1 MANKIIEENIEER
14 NYTQEIFDLIRK
26 TRNSKLLAQTLTNYH
41 DNDIADALTYLSP
54 EERKR
59 LYKAIGIEATSR
71 IFAYLDEDV
80 DKYFAELENESA
92 ADILE
97 EMDADDAIDILE
109 GLDQKKADEIISL
122 IEPESKSDIELL
134 KSYKDNQFGSL
145 MTTNYITLEHGIG
158 IKASIEQLIEEAEE
172 NDNIETL
179 YIEKDGQFYGALT
192 LRDLLITKKD
202 EDLEDK
208 IILSYPF
215 VYDKE
220 EVTEAAIDTLADY
233 SEDSIPVLSK
243 ETGKIV
249 GVITSADI
257 VELINEDEEEAKER
271 AVTKEKEEKKLN
283 IYQTIAF
290 CLLLLLALNTIF
302 KVLPSYLYLE
312 LFIVIVAVA
321 LQLFGHMNE
330 QKRRKEGV

>member
-1 MANKIIEENIEER
+1 MENKYLEENIEER

-26 TRNSKLLAQTLTNYH
+26 TKNSKLLAQTLTNYH

-54 EERKR
+54 DERKR

-109 GLDQKKADEIISL
+109 ELDEKKASEIISL
-122 IEPESKSDIELL
+122 IEPESKSDIQLL
-134 KSYKDNQFGSL
+134 QSYEDDEFGSL
-145 MTTNYITLEHGIG
+145 MTTNYITLEYGIG
-158 IKASIEQLIEEAEE
+158 IKKSIEHLIEEAEE

-179 YIEKDGQFYGALT
+179 YIVRDGKFYGALT
-192 LRDLLITKKD
+192 LRDLLITKRD
-202 EDLEDK
+202 EDLDEK

-215 VYDKE
+215 VYD
-220 EVTEAAIDTLADY
+220 TEKITDAAVDTLADY
-233 SEDSIPVLSK
+233 SEDSIPVLDR
-243 ETGKIV
+243 ENNEIL

-257 VELINEDEEEAKER
+257 VELINEEEEEVKEEVK
-271 AVTKEKEEKKLN
+271 AVEEKKVN
-283 IYQTIAF
+283 YYQIAAF
-290 CLLLLLALNTIF
+290 VLLFLLVLLQIFNVVPMAPYIPALIALAALALE
-302 KVLPSYLYLE
+302 VY
-312 LFIVIVAVA
+312 
-321 LQLFGHMNE
+321 GHFSFSG
-330 QKRRKEGV
+330 Q

>member
-257 VELINEDEEEAKER
+257 VELINEDEEEAKEE
-271 AVTKEKEEKKLN
+271 VVKKEKEEKKLN
-283 IYQTIAF
+283 VYQTLAF

-302 KVLPSYLYLE
+302 KVLPSYSYLE
-312 LFIVIVAVA
+312 LFIVIAAVT
-321 LQLFGHMNE
+321 LQFLGHMNE
-330 QKRRKEGV
+330 HKQ

>member
-1 MANKIIEENIEER
+1 MEDKIIEENIEER

-26 TRNSKLLAQTLTNYH
+26 TKNSKLLAQTLTNYH

-59 LYKAIGIEATSR
+59 LYKAIGVEATSR

-109 GLDQKKADEIISL
+109 GLDKKKADEIINL
-122 IEPESKSDIELL
+122 IEPEQKNDIQLI
-134 KSYKDNQFGSL
+134 KSYKDNEFGSL

-158 IKASIEQLIEEAEE
+158 IKKSINQLIEEAEE

-179 YIEKDGQFYGALT
+179 YIVKDGKFYGALT

-202 EDLEDK
+202 EDLEEK

-215 VYDKE
+215 VYDRE
-220 EVTEAAIDTLADY
+220 EITDAAIDTLADY
-233 SEDSIPVLSK
+233 SEDSIPVLNK
-243 ETGKIV
+243 DNEIM
-249 GVITSADI
+249 GVITAGDI
-257 VELINEDEEEAKER
+257 VEFIHEDEEEEI
-271 AVTKEKEEKKLN
+271 KEKKEEGRKLN
-283 IYQTIAF
+283 YLGLVAF
-290 CLLLLLALNTIF
+290 ILVLLVALN
-302 KVLPSYLYLE
+302 KVFNIVPVTTYVEIGLIIIAVVLE
-312 LFIVIVAVA
+312 AYNHLMLNKA
-321 LQLFGHMNE
+321 
-330 QKRRKEGV
+330 

>member
-1 MANKIIEENIEER
+1 MENKYLEENIEER

-26 TRNSKLLAQTLTNYH
+26 TKNSKLLAQTLTNYH

-54 EERKR
+54 DERKR

-109 GLDQKKADEIISL
+109 ELDEKKASEIISL
-122 IEPESKSDIELL
+122 IEPESKSDIQLL
-134 KSYKDNQFGSL
+134 QSYEDDEFGSL
-145 MTTNYITLEHGIG
+145 MTTNYITLEYGIG
-158 IKASIEQLIEEAEE
+158 IKKSIEHLIEEAEE

-179 YIEKDGQFYGALT
+179 YIVRDGKFYGALT
-192 LRDLLITKKD
+192 LRDLLITKRD
-202 EDLEDK
+202 EDLDEK

-215 VYDKE
+215 VYD
-220 EVTEAAIDTLADY
+220 TEKITDAAVDTLADY
-233 SEDSIPVLSK
+233 SEDSIPVLDR
-243 ETGKIV
+243 ENNEIL

-257 VELINEDEEEAKER
+257 VELINEEEEEVKEEVK
-271 AVTKEKEEKKLN
+271 AVEEKKVN
-283 IYQTIAF
+283 YYQIAAF
-290 CLLLLLALNTIF
+290 VLLFLLALLQIF
-302 KVLPSYLYLE
+302 DVVPMAPYIPALIVLAALALE
-312 LFIVIVAVA
+312 VY
-321 LQLFGHMNE
+321 GHFSFSG
-330 QKRRKEGV
+330 Q

>member
-1 MANKIIEENIEER
+1 MEDKILEENIEER

-26 TRNSKLLAQTLTNYH
+26 TKNSKLLAQTLTNYH

-54 EERKR
+54 DERKR

-80 DKYFAELENESA
+80 DKYFAELEAEKA

-109 GLDQKKADEIISL
+109 ELDKKKADEIISL
-122 IEPESKSDIELL
+122 IEPESKSDIQLL
-134 KSYKDNQFGSL
+134 RSYKDNEFGSL
-145 MTTNYITLEHGIG
+145 MTTNYITLEYGIG
-158 IKASIEQLIEEAEE
+158 IKKSIEQLIEEAEE

-179 YIEKDGQFYGALT
+179 YITKDDKFYGALT

-202 EDLEDK
+202 EDLDEK

-215 VYDKE
+215 VYDRE
-220 EVTEAAIDTLADY
+220 EITDAAIDALADY
-233 SEDSIPVLSK
+233 SEDSIPVLNK
-243 ETGKIV
+243 DTNQIV

-257 VELINEDEEEAKER
+257 VELINEEEE
-271 AVTKEKEEKKLN
+271 EEKKEVEKAETKKVN
-283 IYQTIAF
+283 YYQIIAF
-290 CLLLLLALNTIF
+290 VLLLLVALNSIF
-302 KVLPSYLYLE
+302 GLVPSVTYVEIAL
-312 LFIVIVAVA
+312 VIIAIF
-321 LQLFGHMNE
+321 LQVYGHSSLSK
-330 QKRRKEGV
+330 Q

>member
-1 MANKIIEENIEER
+1 MENKYLEENIEER

-26 TRNSKLLAQTLTNYH
+26 TKNSKLLAQTLTNYH

-54 EERKR
+54 DERKR

-109 GLDQKKADEIISL
+109 ELDEKKASEIISL
-122 IEPESKSDIELL
+122 IEPESKSDIQLL
-134 KSYKDNQFGSL
+134 QSYEDDEFGSL
-145 MTTNYITLEHGIG
+145 MTTNYITLEYGIG
-158 IKASIEQLIEEAEE
+158 IKKSIEHLIEEAEE

-179 YIEKDGQFYGALT
+179 YIVKDGKFYGALT

-202 EDLEDK
+202 EDLDEK

-215 VYDKE
+215 VYD
-220 EVTEAAIDTLADY
+220 TEKITDAAVDTLADY
-233 SEDSIPVLSK
+233 SEDSIPVLDR
-243 ETGKIV
+243 ENNEIL

-257 VELINEDEEEAKER
+257 VELINEEEEEAKEEVK
-271 AVTKEKEEKKLN
+271 AVEEKKIN
-283 IYQTIAF
+283 YYQIAAF
-290 CLLLLLALNTIF
+290 VLLFLLALLQIF
-302 KVLPSYLYLE
+302 NVVPMAPYIPALIALAALVLEVY
-312 LFIVIVAVA
+312 
-321 LQLFGHMNE
+321 GHFSFSG
-330 QKRRKEGV
+330 Q

>member
-1 MANKIIEENIEER
+1 MEDKILEENIEER

-26 TRNSKLLAQTLTNYH
+26 TKNSKLLAQTLTNYH

-109 GLDQKKADEIISL
+109 GLDEKKAEQIINL
-122 IEPESKSDIELL
+122 IEPEYKSDIQLIQ
-134 KSYKDNQFGSL
+134 SYNDDEFGSL
-145 MTTNYITLEHGIG
+145 MTTNYITLEYGIG
-158 IKASIEQLIEEAEE
+158 IKKSIEQLIEEAEE

-179 YIEKDGQFYGALT
+179 YIIKDDQFYGALT

-202 EDLEDK
+202 EDLDEK

-215 VYDKE
+215 VYD
-220 EVTEAAIDTLADY
+220 TEKITDKAIETLADY
-233 SEDSIPVLSK
+233 SEDSIPVLDK
-243 ETGKIV
+243 DDNKIV
-249 GVITSADI
+249 GVITSADL
-257 VELINEDEEEAKER
+257 VEFISEDDEDSAQNTAPIQNEKR
-271 AVTKEKEEKKLN
+271 N
-283 IYQTIAF
+283 GIYQIIAF
-290 CLLLLLALNTIF
+290 VLILLVALNRIF
-302 KVLPSYLYLE
+302 ALIPAYVYIE
-312 LFIVIVAVA
+312 AIVILAAIA
-321 LQLFGHMNE
+321 LECYDLMD
-330 QKRRKEGV
+330 RKNKA

>member
-1 MANKIIEENIEER
+1 MEERIVEENIEER

-26 TRNSKLLAQTLTNYH
+26 TKNSKLLAQTLTNYH

-59 LYKAIGIEATSR
+59 LYKAIGVEATSR

-80 DKYFAELENESA
+80 DKYFAELENENA

-109 GLDQKKADEIISL
+109 GLDKKKADEIIDL
-122 IEPESKSDIELL
+122 IEPEQKNDIQLI
-134 KSYKDNQFGSL
+134 KSYKENEFGSL

-158 IKASIEQLIEEAEE
+158 IKKSINQLIEEAEE

-179 YIEKDGQFYGALT
+179 YIVKDGKFYGALT

-215 VYDKE
+215 VYDRE
-220 EVTEAAIDTLADY
+220 EITNAAIDTLADY
-233 SEDSIPVLSK
+233 SEDSIPVLNK
-243 ETGKIV
+243 DNEIM
-249 GVITSADI
+249 GVITAGDI
-257 VELINEDEEEAKER
+257 VEFIHEDEEEE
-271 AVTKEKEEKKLN
+271 AVQKKEEEGKKLN
-283 IYQTIAF
+283 Y
-290 CLLLLLALNTIF
+290 LGLLAFIL
-302 KVLPSYLYLE
+302 VLL
-312 LFIVIVAVA
+312 VAVNKVFNIVPA
-321 LQLFGHMNE
+321 TTYVEVGMIIIAVVLEAYDRLKLN
-330 QKRRKEGV
+330 KV

>member
-1 MANKIIEENIEER
+1 MENKVVEENIEER

-26 TRNSKLLAQTLTNYH
+26 TKNSKLLAQTLTNYH

-59 LYKAIGIEATSR
+59 LYKAIGVEATSR

-80 DKYFAELENESA
+80 DKYFAELEAEKA

-109 GLDQKKADEIISL
+109 ELDTKKAEEIISL
-122 IEPESKSDIELL
+122 IEPDSKNDIQLI
-134 KSYKDNQFGSL
+134 KSYKDNEFGSL
-145 MTTNYITLEHGIG
+145 MTTNFITLDHGIG
-158 IKASIEQLIEEAEE
+158 IKKSIEQLIEKAEE

-179 YIEKDGQFYGALT
+179 YIVKDGKFYGALT

-202 EDLEDK
+202 EDLEEK

-220 EVTEAAIDTLADY
+220 EITDSAIDTLTDY
-233 SEDSIPVLSK
+233 SEDSIPVLNK
-243 ETGKIV
+243 ETNEIV
-249 GVITSADI
+249 GVITAGDL
-257 VELINEDEEEAKER
+257 VELINEGEEEE
-271 AVTKEKEEKKLN
+271 KEKVPEKKTKKFN
-283 IYQTIAF
+283 WYQLAAF
-290 CLLLLLALNTIF
+290 GLLLVLAVMMLTGAIPPSYVYLEVGIVLVALALEA
-302 KVLPSYLYLE
+302 YG
-312 LFIVIVAVA
+312 LFVFNK
-321 LQLFGHMNE
+321 QE
-330 QKRRKEGV
+330 

>member
-1 MANKIIEENIEER
+1 MENKVIEENIEER

-26 TRNSKLLAQTLTNYH
+26 TKNSKLLAQTLTNYH

-71 IFAYLDEDV
+71 IFAYLNEDV
-80 DKYFAELENESA
+80 DKYFAELEAEKA

-109 GLDQKKADEIISL
+109 GLDQKKAEEIISL
-122 IEPESKSDIELL
+122 IEPESKSDIQLI
-134 KSYKDNQFGSL
+134 KSYKDNEFGSL
-145 MTTNYITLEHGIG
+145 MTTNFITLDYGIG
-158 IKASIEQLIEEAEE
+158 IKKSIEQLIEKAEE

-179 YIEKDGQFYGALT
+179 YIVKDGKFYGALT

-202 EDLEDK
+202 EDLDDK

-220 EVTEAAIDTLADY
+220 EITDAAIDTLTDY
-233 SEDSIPVLSK
+233 SEDSIPVLNK
-243 ETGKIV
+243 ETNEIV
-249 GVITSADI
+249 GVITAGDL
-257 VELINEDEEEAKER
+257 VELINEDEEEKVE
-271 AVTKEKEEKKLN
+271 TTEKKVKKFN
-283 IYQTIAF
+283 WYQLAAF
-290 CLLLLLALNTIF
+290 GLLLVLAVMMLTGAIPASYVYLEVGIVLVALALEA
-302 KVLPSYLYLE
+302 YG
-312 LFIVIVAVA
+312 LFVFNK
-321 LQLFGHMNE
+321 QE
-330 QKRRKEGV
+330 

>member
-41 DNDIADALTYLSP
+41 DNDSADALTYLSP

-257 VELINEDEEEAKER
+257 VELINEDEEETKEE
-271 AVTKEKEEKKLN
+271 AVKKEKEEKKLN
-283 IYQTIAF
+283 VYQTLAF

-302 KVLPSYLYLE
+302 KVLPSYSYLE
-312 LFIVIVAVA
+312 LFIVIAAVT
-321 LQLFGHMNE
+321 LQFLGHMNE
-330 QKRRKEGV
+330 HKQ

>member
-1 MANKIIEENIEER
+1 
-14 NYTQEIFDLIRK
+14 
-26 TRNSKLLAQTLTNYH
+26 
-41 DNDIADALTYLSP
+41 
-54 EERKR
+54 
-59 LYKAIGIEATSR
+59 
-71 IFAYLDEDV
+71 
-80 DKYFAELENESA
+80 
-92 ADILE
+92 
-97 EMDADDAIDILE
+97 MDADDAIDILE

-257 VELINEDEEEAKER
+257 VELINEDEEETKEE
-271 AVTKEKEEKKLN
+271 AVKKEKEEKKLN
-283 IYQTIAF
+283 VYQTLAF

-302 KVLPSYLYLE
+302 KVLPSYSYLE
-312 LFIVIVAVA
+312 LFIVIAAVT
-321 LQLFGHMNE
+321 LQFLGHMNE
-330 QKRRKEGV
+330 HKQ

>member
-1 MANKIIEENIEER
+1 MEEKNYEENIEER

-26 TRNSKLLAQTLTNYH
+26 TKNSKLLAQTLTNYH

-59 LYKAIGIEATSR
+59 LYKAIGVEATSR
-71 IFAYLDEDV
+71 IFAYLPEDV
-80 DKYFAELENESA
+80 DKYFAELEKETA

-109 GLDQKKADEIISL
+109 ELDEKKADEIISL
-122 IEPESKSDIELL
+122 IEPESRNDIQLL
-134 KSYKDNQFGSL
+134 RSYKDNEFGSL
-145 MTTNYITLEHGIG
+145 MTTNFITLDYGIG
-158 IKASIEQLIEEAEE
+158 NKKMIDMLIEKAEE

-179 YIEKDGQFYGALT
+179 YIIKDGQFYGALT

-202 EDLEDK
+202 EDLEEK

-220 EVTEAAIDTLADY
+220 EITDEAIATLADY

-243 ETGKIV
+243 ETGQIV

-257 VELINEDEEEAKER
+257 VELFNEEAE
-271 AVTKEKEEKKLN
+271 EEEKKEEA
-283 IYQTIAF
+283 IAETEKRVNYF
-290 CLLLLLALNTIF
+290 DVLAFAL
-302 KVLPSYLYLE
+302 
-312 LFIVIVAVA
+312 LFILACNQIFGIIPSNVFFDVAVLVA
-321 LQLFGHMNE
+321 AVAFELCARFDLG
-330 QKRRKEGV
+330 KE

>member
-1 MANKIIEENIEER
+1 MENKYLEENIEER

-26 TRNSKLLAQTLTNYH
+26 TKNSKLLAQTLTNYH

-54 EERKR
+54 DERKR

-109 GLDQKKADEIISL
+109 ELDEKKANEIISL
-122 IEPESKSDIELL
+122 IEPESKSDIQLL
-134 KSYKDNQFGSL
+134 QSYEDDEFGSL
-145 MTTNYITLEHGIG
+145 MTTNYITLEYGIG
-158 IKASIEQLIEEAEE
+158 IKKSIEQLIEEAEE
-172 NDNIETL
+172 NDNIETF
-179 YIEKDGQFYGALT
+179 YIIKDNKFYGALT

-202 EDLEDK
+202 EDLDEK

-215 VYDKE
+215 VYDRE
-220 EVTEAAIDTLADY
+220 EITDAAIDALADY
-233 SEDSIPVLSK
+233 SEDSIPVLNK
-243 ETGKIV
+243 DTNQIV

-257 VELINEDEEEAKER
+257 VELINEEEE
-271 AVTKEKEEKKLN
+271 EEKKEVEKAETKKVN
-283 IYQTIAF
+283 YYQIIAF
-290 CLLLLLALNTIF
+290 VLLLLVALNSIF
-302 KVLPSYLYLE
+302 GLVPSVTYVEIAL
-312 LFIVIVAVA
+312 VIIAIF
-321 LQLFGHMNE
+321 LQVYGHSSLSK
-330 QKRRKEGV
+330 Q